1 MGKGPLHLS
10 RRGAL
15 EEITNGNGRTICK
28 VGLGL
33 FVFGI
38 FLTFGIIAHYCVGAS
53 VDNGPQFMKN
63 ITLWWACPWTLSVAA
78 GAGR

>member
-1 MGKGPLHLS
+1 MAMGARFAKW
-10 RRGAL
+10 
-15 EEITNGNGRTICK
+15 
-28 VGLGL
+28 GLGL

-63 ITLWWACPWTLSVAA
+63 IFYGGRVRGHCRSRRCRPVALAWWRLAS
-78 GAGR
+78 RS